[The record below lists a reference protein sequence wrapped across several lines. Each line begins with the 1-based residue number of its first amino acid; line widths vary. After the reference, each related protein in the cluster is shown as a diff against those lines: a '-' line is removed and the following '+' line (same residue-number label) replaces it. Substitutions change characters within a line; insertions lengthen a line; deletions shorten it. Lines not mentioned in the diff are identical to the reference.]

1 MSFAAWKN
9 RTALVTGASSGLG
22 ADFARHLARAGVNL
36 VLVARRT
43 EALEQLKQEI
53 AGFSPVE
60 VTLLSQDLG
69 LPGAPEKLYETIRG
83 LNLRIDLLINNAGF
97 GLFGEYMAI
106 PAEKERAMIELDVL
120 VPLALTR
127 LFGQDMLDREEGW
140 ILQISSI
147 GGYQPNP
154 LYASYGAAKA
164 FILNWG
170 EAVNYEWKQRGVKVS
185 VLSPGITATE
195 FLKVSGQKATL
206 YQRLV
211 MMTSPAVT
219 LIGLKALAK
228 GKPSVVPG
236 LMNKLTLLS
245 NRFMPRVCIP
255 PMVHRLMKNA

>member
-1 MSFAAWKN
+1 MSFERWQH
-9 RTALVTGASSGLG
+9 RTALITGASSGLG

-36 VLVARRT
+36 ILVARRM
-43 EALEQLKQEI
+43 EAMEQLRREI
-53 AGFSPVE
+53 EAYAAVQ
-60 VTLLSQDLG
+60 VTLIRQDLG
-69 LPGAPEKLYETIRG
+69 LPGAPEQLYETIQGMG
-83 LNLRIDLLINNAGF
+83 LRVDLLINNAGF
-97 GLFGEYMAI
+97 GLFGEYIAI
-106 PAEKERAMIELDVL
+106 PADKERAMIELDVL
-120 VPLALTR
+120 VPLTLTR
-127 LFGQDMLDREEGW
+127 LFGQDMLDRKEGW
-140 ILQISSI
+140 ILQIASI

-154 LYASYGAAKA
+154 LYAAYGAAKA

-170 EAVNYEWKQRGVKVS
+170 EALNYEWKQRGVAVS

-219 LIGLKALAK
+219 RVGLNALAK

-245 NRFMPRVCIP
+245 NRLLPRRCVP
-255 PMVHRLMKNA
+255 PMVHRLMKNH

>member
-1 MSFAAWKN
+1 MAFSLWN
-9 RTALVTGASSGLG
+9 HRTALVTGASSGLG

-36 VLVARRT
+36 ILVARRT
-43 EALEQLKQEI
+43 DALEALKREI
-53 AGFSPVE
+53 AGYASVQ

-69 LPGAPEKLYETIRG
+69 LPGAPERLFETVQG
-83 LNLRIDLLINNAGF
+83 LGLRVDILINNAGF
-97 GLFGEYMAI
+97 GLYGEYMEI
-106 PAEKERAMIELDVL
+106 PAERERAMIDLDVR
-120 VPLALTR
+120 VPLDLTR
-127 LFGQDMLDREEGW
+127 LFGEGMLARREGW
-140 ILQISSI
+140 ILQIASI

-170 EAVNYEWKQRGVKVS
+170 EAVNYEWRKRGVKLS

-211 MMTSPAVT
+211 MMTSEEVT
-219 LIGLKALAK
+219 RTGLKALAK

-236 LMNKLTLLS
+236 LMNKLTLLT
-245 NRFMPRVCIP
+245 NRLLPRVCIP